1 VTWDAARAC
10 AALLALAAL
19 ARAARAAEPAAAT
32 TDDAAAS
39 VPLPAPSATPAGPTP
54 STAASASPP
63 QAPAAPA
70 SRWDYAFLPLVFYA
84 PETSLGLAFGVGVY
98 DDTPSPPD
106 KPRRDDNA
114 SLIFQGTLKKQFL
127 IGLSGVKYWGGGR
140 GQATEDISLVHFPNV
155 FWGVGNDTPESAREL
170 FAQSLAVS
178 RTSVAWRLPGEIY
191 IGGGATAGWYRTTS
205 DTPGGSVDAYAA
217 TVPARGPAIG
227 VGPVLR
233 HDTRDDAIG
242 AHHGSLTTLTATFFP
257 SFLGSTY
264 HFQVYEI
271 DQRTFLVLDGGGRAV
286 LAMEAYGIYSPGTV
300 PIAELP
306 ALGGSTRLR
315 GYFQGRFRD
324 HLYLMAQAE
333 CRIRVVGRWSVA
345 PFAGVGNVFSSPSAV
360 SSDRTKAAAG
370 LAVRFRVKAERDLN
384 VHLDVAKSPISSGV
398 YLNIG
403 EAF

>member
-1 VTWDAARAC
+1 M
-10 AALLALAAL
+10 LLALAAL
-19 ARAARAAEPAAAT
+19 TPAARAAEPAPT
-32 TDDAAAS
+32 PTDS
-39 VPLPAPSATPAGPTP
+39 PPAPAPPPSPGPAPGPTP
-54 STAASASPP
+54 STAARASTPE
-63 QAPAAPA
+63 APAAPA

-127 IGLSGVKYWGGGR
+127 IGLSGMKYWQGGR

-170 FAQSLAVS
+170 FTQSLAVS
-178 RTSVAWRLPGEIY
+178 RTSVAWRVPGEIY
-191 IGGGATAGWYRTTS
+191 AGVGATAGWYRTLAG
-205 DTPGGSVDAYAA
+205 TPGGSVDAYST

-227 VGPVLR
+227 AGPVVR
-233 HDTRDDAIG
+233 RDTRDDAIG
-242 AHHGSLTTLTATFFP
+242 SHHGSLTTLTATFFP

-271 DQRTFLVLDGGGRAV
+271 DQRTFLTLDGGSRAV
-286 LAMEAYGIYSPGTV
+286 LAMEAYGVYSPGTV

-306 ALGGSTRLR
+306 ALGGPTRLR
-315 GYFQGRFRD
+315 GYFQGRYRD
-324 HLYLMAQAE
+324 HLYLMGQAE
-333 CRIRVVGRWSVA
+333 CRIRVIGRWSVA
-345 PFAGVGNVFSSPSAV
+345 PFAGVGNVFSAPSAV
-360 SSDRTKAAAG
+360 SFDRTKAAAG

>member
-1 VTWDAARAC
+1 MRDAARVC
-10 AALLALAAL
+10 AVVLALAAL
-19 ARAARAAEPAAAT
+19 TPTARAAEPAPVA
-32 TDDAAAS
+32 DEDAVAPPPPHAS
-39 VPLPAPSATPAGPTP
+39 SSPPPGPTP
-54 STAASASPP
+54 STTASASTPV
-63 QAPAAPA
+63 AAPA
-70 SRWDYAFLPLVFYA
+70 PTSRWDYAFLPLIFYA
-84 PETSLGLAFGVGVY
+84 PETSLGLAFGIGVY

-127 IGLSGVKYWGGGR
+127 IGLSGVKYWGGGA
-140 GQATEDISLVHFPNV
+140 GQVTEDINLVHFPNV
-155 FWGVGNDTPESAREL
+155 FWGVGNDTPESARDL
-170 FAQSLAVS
+170 FTQSLAVS

-191 IGGGATAGWYRTTS
+191 AGVGAMAGWYRTRA
-205 DTPGGSVDAYAA
+205 DAAGGSVDAYAA
-217 TVPARGPAIG
+217 TVPASGPALG

-233 HDTRDDAIG
+233 RDTRDDAIG
-242 AHHGSLTTLTATFFP
+242 AHHGSLTMLNATFFP

-264 HFQVYEI
+264 VFQAYEI
-271 DQRTFLVLDGGGRAV
+271 DHRTYLTLDSGGRAV
-286 LAMEAYGIYSPGTV
+286 LATEAYGIYSPGTV

-306 ALGGSTRLR
+306 ALGGSAKLR

-333 CRIRVVGRWSVA
+333 CRIRVIGRWSLA

-360 SSDRTKAAAG
+360 SFDRTKAAAG
-370 LAVRFRVKAERDLN
+370 LAVRFRVKKERDLN